1 MANLI
6 YIKFS
11 SLLSSLNDA
20 SIGIVDDEGSFEF
33 SLKLNLLHPCKFTS
47 PLQQTLKQDHRTLHN
62 CYSVKNILK
71 LLAFKWL

>member
-20 SIGIVDDEGSFEF
+20 SVGIVDDEGSFEV
-33 SLKLNLLHPCKFTS
+33 SLKAEFTS
-47 PLQQTLKQDHRTLHN
+47 FFQQTPKKNHCTLHN
-62 CYSVKNILK
+62 CNIIKNMLK

>member
-20 SIGIVDDEGSFEF
+20 SVGIVDDEGSFEF
-33 SLKLNLLHPCKFTS
+33 SLKVEFTS
-47 PLQQTLKQDHRTLHN
+47 P
-62 CYSVKNILK
+62 V
-71 LLAFKWL
+71 

>member
-20 SIGIVDDEGSFEF
+20 SVGIVDDEDSFEF
-33 SLKLNLLHPCKFTS
+33 SLKAEFTS
-47 PLQQTLKQDHRTLHN
+47 PLQQTLRQDHRTLHD

>member
-20 SIGIVDDEGSFEF
+20 SVGIVDDEGSFEF
-33 SLKLNLLHPCKFTS
+33 SLKAEFTS
-47 PLQQTLKQDHRTLHN
+47 PLQQTLRQDHRTLHD
-62 CYSVKNILK
+62 C
-71 LLAFKWL
+71 